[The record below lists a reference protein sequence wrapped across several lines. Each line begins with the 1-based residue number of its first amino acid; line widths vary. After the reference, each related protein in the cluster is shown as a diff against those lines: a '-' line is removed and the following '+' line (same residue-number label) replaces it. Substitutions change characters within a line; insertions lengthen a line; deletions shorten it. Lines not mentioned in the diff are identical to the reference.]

1 MPDPGLGSLLPT
13 TMALLRR
20 QLLALAST
28 WALGDHLARPVASSL
43 LLACRGDR
51 SEPLP
56 PARLALETLLE
67 DARCLHW
74 DPGTEI
80 VSVPGTLGL
89 ELHDLTGGVA
99 GQDDR
104 GPEVLVWGPPH
115 LAERHLGAAR
125 ALWRPATGAPPGGWL
140 LPTGQRGLALGV
152 PRGDRTRP
160 ACARDH
166 VALAEAALGTRATAI
181 GGPTPLRVALLDD
194 EGSGDASV
202 RAVRRALREAPSP
215 LPLALRH
222 VDGADVRGGRLDD
235 FEVLV
240 VPGGHAGVQRR
251 TLGAAGRARLVRWV
265 RGGGTYVGI
274 CAGAF
279 LGASTAPWGIGLLA
293 VEALD
298 VEHWRRGTGEVPV
311 RPSPLAVRELGL
323 PAEGFRVR
331 YANGPL
337 LRGSGAED
345 VLLRF
350 AGDLPGCAPPAR
362 SPRGAAAWLEGRAGA
377 GRVALLSPHLEA
389 TAGYESLLG
398 LALRRAAGR

>member
-1 MPDPGLGSLLPT
+1 
-13 TMALLRR
+13 MALLRR
-20 QLLALAST
+20 QLLALTPS
-28 WALGDHLARPVASSL
+28 WVLGSLLSRPQAAGL
-43 LLACRGDR
+43 LLACRESS
-51 SEPLP
+51 SEQLS

-67 DARCLHW
+67 DSRCLQW
-74 DPGTEI
+74 FQAAGTLPAPGA
-80 VSVPGTLGL
+80 LGL
-89 ELHDLTGGVA
+89 ELHDLPSAASTRGGPRR
-99 GQDDR
+99 Q
-104 GPEVLVWGPPH
+104 VLVWGSPH
-115 LAERHLGAAR
+115 LAERHFGAAR

-140 LPTGQRGLALGV
+140 FPAGQRGLALGV
-152 PRGDRTRP
+152 PRRDRTRP

-166 VALAEAALGTRATAI
+166 VALAEAALGKRATAI

-222 VDGADVRGGRLDD
+222 VDGADVRGGRLEE

-279 LGASTAPWGIGLLA
+279 LGTSTAPWGIGLLA

-389 TAGYESLLG
+389 TPGHESLLG

>member
-1 MPDPGLGSLLPT
+1 
-13 TMALLRR
+13 MALLRR
-20 QLLALAST
+20 QLLALAPS
-28 WALGDHLARPVASSL
+28 WVLGSLSARPSAAGL
-43 LLACRGDR
+43 LLACRGSSPER
-51 SEPLP
+51 LS

-67 DARCLHW
+67 DSRSLQWFPAAGTLPA
-74 DPGTEI
+74 PGTF
-80 VSVPGTLGL
+80 GL
-89 ELHDLTGGVA
+89 ELHDLPGDGSV
-99 GQDDR
+99 QD
-104 GPEVLVWGPPH
+104 GPCHEVLVWGPPH
-115 LAERHLGAAR
+115 LADRHLGAAST
-125 ALWRPATGAPPGGWL
+125 LWRPATGAPPGGWL
-140 LPTGQRGLALGV
+140 LPAGQRGLALGV
-152 PRGDRTRP
+152 PRGGRTRP
-160 ACARDH
+160 DCARDH
-166 VALAEAALGTRATAI
+166 VALAEAALGARAAGI
-181 GGPTPLRVALLDD
+181 GRRTPLRVALLDD

-215 LPLALRH
+215 LPLVLRH
-222 VDGADVRGGRLDD
+222 VDGADVRGGRLNG

-279 LGASTAPWGIGLLA
+279 LGASTAPWGLGLLA

-298 VEHWRRGTGEVPV
+298 VEHWRRGTGDVSV
-311 RPSPLAVRELGL
+311 QPSSLAVRELGL

-350 AGDLPGCAPPAR
+350 SGDLQGCAPPAR

-389 TAGYESLLG
+389 TAGHESLLG

>member
-1 MPDPGLGSLLPT
+1 
-13 TMALLRR
+13 MALLRR
-20 QLLALAST
+20 QLLALAPS
-28 WALGDHLARPVASSL
+28 WVLGSLLAQPRAAGL
-43 LLACRGDR
+43 LLAYRESS
-51 SEPLP
+51 SERLS

-67 DARCLHW
+67 DSRCLQW
-74 DPGTEI
+74 FPAAGPLPAPGA
-80 VSVPGTLGL
+80 LGL
-89 ELHDLTGGVA
+89 ELHDLPSAAATQGGPRR
-99 GQDDR
+99 Q
-104 GPEVLVWGPPH
+104 VLVWGPPH
-115 LAERHLGAAR
+115 LAERHLGAAWT
-125 ALWRPATGAPPGGWL
+125 LWRPATGAPPGGWL
-140 LPTGQRGLALGV
+140 LPAGQRGLALGV

-166 VALAEAALGTRATAI
+166 VVLAEAALGTRATAI

-194 EGSGDASV
+194 AGSGDASV

-222 VDGADVRGGRLDD
+222 VDGADVCGGRLDD

-279 LGASTAPWGIGLLA
+279 LGTSTPPWGLGLLA

-323 PAEGFRVR
+323 QAEGFRVR

-389 TAGYESLLG
+389 TAGHESLLG